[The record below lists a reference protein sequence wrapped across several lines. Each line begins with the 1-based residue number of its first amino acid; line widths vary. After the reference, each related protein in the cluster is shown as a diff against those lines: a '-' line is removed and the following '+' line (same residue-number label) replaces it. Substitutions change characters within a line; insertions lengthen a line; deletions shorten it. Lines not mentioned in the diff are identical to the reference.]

1 MAKFKITS
9 IIPATFYEVFI
20 IEANSEAEAFEM
32 MEKGKYDEV
41 ETFTTYF
48 RKDIEHVCKEVK

>member
-9 IIPATFYEVFI
+9 IIPATFYEVFT

-32 MEKGKYDEV
+32 MKKGKCDEV